1 MRPAVPAGAGGDR
14 AHYLH
19 VQELI
24 RQDAVERFVRACSG
38 TIKPDDPLSN
48 CKVIPLLIIKVMF
61 LNKEKR
67 NGVGAVPF
75 RWWR

>member
-14 AHYLH
+14 AHYLQ

-48 CKVIPLLIIKVMF
+48 CKVIP
-61 LNKEKR
+61 
-67 NGVGAVPF
+67 AVND
-75 RWWR
+75 